1 MFCEWN
7 ENSEWTLYIKNLN
20 VLNIMQHDQKIIQ
33 VSEKVLFFILFYLYN
48 GLIKKSKI
56 KSLLTL
62 VLIHLKNLKISHSTT
77 KCSCSLKELPLIFRL
92 T

>member
-48 GLIKKSKI
+48 GLIKNQK
-56 KSLLTL
+56 
-62 VLIHLKNLKISHSTT
+62 LKASWLW
-77 KCSCSLKELPLIFRL
+77 
-92 T
+92 